1 MRLTKIGAAAAVA
14 AAAALAVG
22 CSSSGSSS
30 TAGSGTS
37 PAASSGAASGA
48 AKAPIKL
55 MVDTT
60 MSPAAALGGLSFPY
74 PAVTAKAAAAAL
86 NKDGGIDGHQVV
98 IDVCDNQGNPN
109 QSAACGREAKSNGD
123 IAVIGSWDVLGAAQI
138 LPVLQAEGIPYIGAL
153 AASPAEVTSPDSFIF
168 DPGAILA
175 SYATAAMWSSE
186 GCKNVVEFGVSGS
199 AAFTQELAGQQKI
212 AAKDGYQ
219 LHVVNIQVAQADVS
233 APISTALALH
243 PDCVTYEGDG
253 QTTAK
258 LVAGVR
264 QAGYTGKFITAIGS
278 LLPQLLASL
287 GSVGNGVLVLNTTLS
302 PASSDALVT
311 QFRNEVTAYVG
322 SAKAAAVDLNEFGQ
336 DGWSSVRL
344 VDLALSGTG
353 DYTSAELLKKL
364 PAMCDVNVGNVYP
377 HVSFCKPSVQSAV
390 FPRIFNAY
398 ETYFVAQN
406 GVYVP
411 VPGQTWHDVSA
422 DVEQGT

>member
-1 MRLTKIGAAAAVA
+1 MRPTKMGAAIAVAAVA
-14 AAAALAVG
+14 TLAVG

-30 TAGSGTS
+30 TAGAGSGL
-37 PAASSGAASGA
+37 AASSGTASGG

-74 PAVTAKAAAAAL
+74 PAVTAKAAVAAL

-123 IAVIGSWDVLGAAQI
+123 IAVVGSWDIEGAAEI

-153 AASPAEVTSPDSFIF
+153 AGSPAEVTSPDSFIF
-168 DPGAILA
+168 DDGAVLA

-186 GCKNVVEFGVSGS
+186 GCKNIVEFGLSGN
-199 AAFTQELAGQQKI
+199 AAFAQELAGQQKI
-212 AAKDGYQ
+212 AAKDGFQ
-219 LHVVNIQVAQADVS
+219 LHTVNIQVGQADVS
-233 APISTALALH
+233 APVSTALALH

-258 LVAGVR
+258 LIAGVR

-302 PASSDALVT
+302 PASDDPLVT
-311 QFRNEVTAYVG
+311 QFRNDVIAYTG

-344 VDLALSGTG
+344 VDLALTGSG
-353 DYTSAELLKKL
+353 DYTSAGLLKKL
-364 PAMCDVNVGNVYP
+364 PTMCDVNVGNVYP
-377 HVSFCKPSVQSAV
+377 HVSFCKPSVQSPV

-406 GVYVP
+406 GAYVP

>member
-37 PAASSGAASGA
+37 PAASSGAA
-48 AKAPIKL
+48 KAPIRL

-60 MSPAAALGGLSFPY
+60 MTPAAALGGLSFPY

-123 IAVIGSWDVLGAAQI
+123 IAVVGSWDVEGATEI

-168 DPGAILA
+168 DDGAVLA

-199 AAFTQELAGQQKI
+199 AAFTEELAGQQKI
-212 AAKDGYQ
+212 AAADGYQ
-219 LHVVNIQVAQADVS
+219 LHVVDIQVGQTDVS
-233 APISTALALH
+233 APISTALSMH
-243 PDCVTYEGDG
+243 PDCVSYEGDG

-287 GSVGNGVLVLNTTLS
+287 GKVGNGVLVLNTTLS
-302 PASSDALVT
+302 PYSNDPLVT
-311 QFRNEVTAYVG
+311 EFRNQVTAYVG

-336 DGWSSVRL
+336 DGWSGVRL

-364 PAMCDVNVGNVYP
+364 PTMCDVNVGNVYP
-377 HVSFCKPSVQSAV
+377 NVDFCKPSVQSPV
-390 FPRIFNAY
+390 FPRIFNTY
-398 ETYFVAQN
+398 ETYFVAEN

-422 DVEQGT
+422 DVQEGT